1 MIINASSLR
10 LRVVLVRVQ
19 SFLFFICFLTDCVL
33 TRPSLFQTKVLWQCG
48 SCSSFLLASL
58 SPKETRKA
66 TRASKGSGPRARPG
80 INGLLG
86 FQGCWVFSP
95 ARTLSRLPASRLP
108 RKGVRRSRGQGLRE
122 DPPDL
127 WPPCVRKHRGTSPEK
142 KINLRTIV
150 SRNLPVWEVRGKY
163 YLGFESKIAGFHLS
177 RSEGAKFGQGI

>member
-1 MIINASSLR
+1 MA
-10 LRVVLVRVQ
+10 
-19 SFLFFICFLTDCVL
+19 
-33 TRPSLFQTKVLWQCG
+33 TRKQ
-48 SCSSFLLASL
+48 SSFLLASL

-127 WPPCVRKHRGTSPEK
+127 RSTCVRKHRGSSPER
-142 KINLRTIV
+142 KIYLRNIV
-150 SRNLPVWEVRGKY
+150 LYIYLFWEFRGAY
-163 YLGFESKIAGFHLS
+163 YSWAESKIAGFNLS
-177 RSEGAKFGQGI
+177 RSEGARLAKAFYNLVDLSPRWLGFPMTSPPDSQKYM

>member
-1 MIINASSLR
+1 MTQLIDLYNYASSLP
-10 LRVVLVRVQ
+10 LRVVLVRVP
-19 SFLFFICFLTDCVL
+19 SRTFLSVLWQILL
-33 TRPSLFQTKVLWQCG
+33 TRPSLFQTKVLVATRKQ
-48 SCSSFLLASL
+48 SSFLLASL

-127 WPPCVRKHRGTSPEK
+127 RPPRVRKHRGTSPEK
-142 KINLRTIV
+142 KINKSNGNCFVFTCLGIQGCILLR
-150 SRNLPVWEVRGKY
+150 
-163 YLGFESKIAGFHLS
+163 ALS
-177 RSEGAKFGQGI
+177 QNRRVQFVTL